1 MKWTGINEFL
11 TDLHGIEVELSD
23 RAQAH
28 CFASAREMRNNAMQN
43 MGDLGI
49 RLITG
54 RSRALYG
61 VALTATGALAGYTA
75 WPDDVEFY
83 PEFLNNGTFRMAARP
98 YHDLAFEMTE
108 TFFND
113 GMDRVFG
120 QSMGASK

>member
-1 MKWTGINEFL
+1 MKWTGIDEFL
-11 TDLHGIEVELSD
+11 TDMTAFVKELD
-23 RAQAH
+23 GRAQAH
-28 CFASAREMRNNAMQN
+28 CFASAREMRNHAMQN
-43 MGDLGI
+43 MGDMRI

-61 VALTATGALAGYTA
+61 VVLTATGALAGYTA

-83 PEFLNNGTFRMAARP
+83 PIFLNNGTFRMAARP

-108 TFFND
+108 QFFND

-120 QSMGASK
+120 QTMGNSQ